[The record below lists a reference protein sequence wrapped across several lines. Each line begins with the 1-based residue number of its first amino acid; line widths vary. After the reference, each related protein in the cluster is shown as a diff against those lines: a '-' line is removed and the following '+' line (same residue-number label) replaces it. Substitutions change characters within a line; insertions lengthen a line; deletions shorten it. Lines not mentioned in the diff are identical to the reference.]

1 VDTSLPKIKA
11 DEDLHRTPHGAGEWI
26 TRPDNQLSTRVIVNR
41 VWQYHFGRGIV
52 ATASDFG
59 KLGEPPTHP
68 ELLDYLTTKFVKGG
82 WHLKAAASRDHALR
96 HLSPDGAA
104 RAG

>member
-1 VDTSLPKIKA
+1 MAIKTRKGEQQIEPGFLSLLDPKEPKITPKGNSTGR
-11 DEDLHRTPHGAGEWI
+11 RTALANWI

-59 KLGEPPTHP
+59 KLGEPPV
-68 ELLDYLTTKFVKGG
+68 LVVLTIGERV
-82 WHLKAAASRDHALR
+82 L
-96 HLSPDGAA
+96 GAGH
-104 RAG
+104 RRTERR